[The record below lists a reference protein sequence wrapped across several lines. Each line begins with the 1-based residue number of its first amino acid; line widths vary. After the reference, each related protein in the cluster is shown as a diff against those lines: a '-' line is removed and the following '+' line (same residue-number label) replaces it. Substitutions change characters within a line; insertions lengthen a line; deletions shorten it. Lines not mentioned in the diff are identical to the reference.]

1 MSKANTIFSWAKSR
15 MFTNLFVGLSVLF
28 ILGLAYLVSI
38 QESRIYKVPRKPQ
51 PKQWPRPDPLDF
63 VPVEDHIVPTQPYHS
78 NKFNDELGAKTTALA
93 QPGPAEVVVASD
105 WYQWPHLPTEYDGP
119 YWPRGSIEPDY
130 IFPGSDPK
138 RPLRSPR
145 QSSQRGVDVVAV

>member
-1 MSKANTIFSWAKSR
+1 MLET
-15 MFTNLFVGLSVLF
+15 LSVTLTVLF
-28 ILGLAYLVSI
+28 IAGLAYLLSI
-38 QESRIYKVPRKPQ
+38 QESRVVSQ
-51 PKQWPRPDPLDF
+51 PYISNAIKNPPLYPTPDNTDF

-105 WYQWPHLPTEYDGP
+105 WFYWPYLPTEYEGS
-119 YWPRGSIEPDY
+119 YWPRGSIQPDY

-145 QSSQRGVDVVAV
+145 QSSQRGVDVVDV

>member
-1 MSKANTIFSWAKSR
+1 MSET
-15 MFTNLFVGLSVLF
+15 LFVFLTVLF
-28 ILGLAYLVSI
+28 IGGFAYLLSI
-38 QESRIYKVPRKPQ
+38 QESRVVSQPYIPKP
-51 PKQWPRPDPLDF
+51 PLYPSPDPLDF
-63 VPVEDHIVPTQPYHS
+63 VPVEDHVVPTQPYHS

-93 QPGPAEVVVASD
+93 QPGPAEVVVPSD
-105 WYQWPHLPTEYDGP
+105 WFYWPYLPTEYSGS